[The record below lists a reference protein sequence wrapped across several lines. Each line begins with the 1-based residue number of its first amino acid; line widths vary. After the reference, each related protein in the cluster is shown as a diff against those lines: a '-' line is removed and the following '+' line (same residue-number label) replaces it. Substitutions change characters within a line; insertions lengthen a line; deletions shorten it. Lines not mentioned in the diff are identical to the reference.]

1 MEIDSGRDIKRSF
14 RGFPPPLPSHN
25 PSHAKSSQNRRCFR
39 GIIERATL
47 IVALVFA
54 PLRIII
60 RKNFSNLEFVES
72 KSKFEGIRSIS
83 KKKNNPSLLVSFLS
97 SQKFFQTD
105 ARETKIP
112 LPSFQKASSSS
123 FSSIRTNP
131 LATEYN
137 LVTGKR
143 EEASQMPFDSLS
155 TSLPP
160 CKFIRTNSSSF
171 FLNKLD
177 RLETD

>member
-14 RGFPPPLPSHN
+14 RGFPPSLPSHN

-54 PLRIII
+54 PLSII

-105 ARETKIP
+105 TRETKIP

-123 FSSIRTNP
+123 FLSIRTNP

-143 EEASQMPFDSLS
+143 KEASQMPFDVVHVTLQIYS
-155 TSLPP
+155 T
-160 CKFIRTNSSSF
+160 R
-171 FLNKLD
+171 FLLLLLFK
-177 RLETD
+177 

>member
-14 RGFPPPLPSHN
+14 RGFPPPLPSHY

-54 PLRIII
+54 PLSII
-60 RKNFSNLEFVES
+60 RKNFSNLQFVES

-105 ARETKIP
+105 TRETKIP

-137 LVTGKR
+137 LVIGKR
-143 EEASQMPFDSLS
+143 EEASQMPFDVVHVTLQIYSN
-155 TSLPP
+155 
-160 CKFIRTNSSSF
+160 KFLLLLF
-171 FLNKLD
+171 K
-177 RLETD
+177 

>member
-1 MEIDSGRDIKRSF
+1 MLSRDNRKSDSDRRS
-14 RGFPPPLPSHN
+14 
-25 PSHAKSSQNRRCFR
+25 CFR
-39 GIIERATL
+39 SVIHYPKKL
-47 IVALVFA
+47 
-54 PLRIII
+54 
-60 RKNFSNLEFVES
+60 LEL
-72 KSKFEGIRSIS
+72 GIRRVEEQVWRNPFDFQ
-83 KKKNNPSLLVSFLS
+83 KKNNPSLLVSFLF

-105 ARETKIP
+105 TRETKIP

-143 EEASQMPFDSLS
+143 EEASQMSFDSLS

-160 CKFIRTNSSSF
+160 CKFIRTDSSSF

>member
-1 MEIDSGRDIKRSF
+1 MLSRDNRKSDSDRRS
-14 RGFPPPLPSHN
+14 
-25 PSHAKSSQNRRCFR
+25 CFR
-39 GIIERATL
+39 SVTRHYPKKLLELA
-47 IVALVFA
+47 
-54 PLRIII
+54 I
-60 RKNFSNLEFVES
+60 RRVEEQVWRNP
-72 KSKFEGIRSIS
+72 FDFQ
-83 KKKNNPSLLVSFLS
+83 KKNNPSLLVSFLS

-105 ARETKIP
+105 TRETKIP

-143 EEASQMPFDSLS
+143 EEASQMSFDSLS

-160 CKFIRTNSSSF
+160 CKFIRTDSSSF

>member
-1 MEIDSGRDIKRSF
+1 MLSRDNRKSDS
-14 RGFPPPLPSHN
+14 N
-25 PSHAKSSQNRRCFR
+25 
-39 GIIERATL
+39 
-47 IVALVFA
+47 VFA

-112 LPSFQKASSSS
+112 LP
-123 FSSIRTNP
+123 
-131 LATEYN
+131 E
-137 LVTGKR
+137 
-143 EEASQMPFDSLS
+143 SL
-155 TSLPP
+155 
-160 CKFIRTNSSSF
+160 F
-171 FLNKLD
+171 FLLLVDSNEST
-177 RLETD
+177 RNGV

>member
-1 MEIDSGRDIKRSF
+1 MLSRDNR
-14 RGFPPPLPSHN
+14 
-25 PSHAKSSQNRRCFR
+25 KSNSN
-39 GIIERATL
+39 
-47 IVALVFA
+47 VFA

-105 ARETKIP
+105 TRETKIP

-143 EEASQMPFDSLS
+143 EEASQMPFDVVHVTTTLQIYSN
-155 TSLPP
+155 
-160 CKFIRTNSSSF
+160 KFLLLLF
-171 FLNKLD
+171 K
-177 RLETD
+177 